1 MLTAMAVMFLS
12 IVEIKPVAR
21 PGSPA
26 GNPGSWV
33 TSADYPV
40 AAILEGLEGTT
51 VFRLHYNADG
61 RPYRCEL
68 NGSSGHD
75 VLDEQ
80 TCKLLLRRARFTPG
94 RDAKG
99 QAVGGIYN
107 NRIRWNLPEGEAPF
121 SGVTATA
128 GASLPQP
135 PRLAPAMNN
144 LDIVALYP
152 PAARAAGEEG
162 FVGMRID
169 VDTVGR
175 VSHCVV
181 ETPSGSDA
189 LDAASC
195 EVMRE
200 HGRFIPARAVDG
212 KSTAGRLP
220 VRFHWRL
227 PVEATEKGNVI
238 TQASPVKFPFT
249 DPGTTWLR
257 ISVSAEGE
265 IEDCAFKAEG
275 RKGEMPPGQTPC
287 DFFVKGKR
295 FTPFEDSEGR
305 PVARQIILESQ
316 LAVEAPADE

>member
-1 MLTAMAVMFLS
+1 MLTAMVVMFLS
-12 IVEIKPVAR
+12 VEEVKPVAR
-21 PGSPA
+21 TGVPA
-26 GNPGSWV
+26 GNPGLWV
-33 TSADYPV
+33 SSADYP
-40 AAILEGLEGTT
+40 AAAMREGLEGTT
-51 VFRLHYNADG
+51 GFRLHYNADG
-61 RPYRCEL
+61 RPYRCEISQ
-68 NGSSGHD
+68 SSGHD
-75 VLDEQ
+75 ILDGQ
-80 TCKLLLRRARFTPG
+80 TCNLLMRRARFTPG

-99 QAVGGIYN
+99 QAAGGIYS
-107 NRIRWNLPEGEAPF
+107 NRIRWKIPEGELPF
-121 SGVTATA
+121 SGVRAVM

-135 PRLAPAMNN
+135 PHLSPAMHM
-144 LDIVALYP
+144 LDVAALYP

-162 FVGMRID
+162 FVGMLLDID
-169 VDTVGR
+169 TNGR

-181 ETPSGSDA
+181 ETASRSDA

-195 EVMRE
+195 DVMRE
-200 HGRFIPARAVDG
+200 HGRFIPARALDG

-227 PVEATEKGNVI
+227 PVEGMEKGDAI

-275 RKGEMPPGQTPC
+275 RESEVPAGKTPC